1 MLVEFPAVNP
11 AGSNTGPSLAVGF
24 EEGQGRQRGVLAE
37 LAPWRPISGE
47 KGPLSLNG
55 STAAGA
61 AAAGRAACVVGA

>member
-11 AGSNTGPSLAVGF
+11 AGSDTGPSLAVGF

-47 KGPLSLNG
+47 GGPLSMWLYCGGGG
-55 STAAGA
+55 SGGP
-61 AAAGRAACVVGA
+61 GRLRVGA